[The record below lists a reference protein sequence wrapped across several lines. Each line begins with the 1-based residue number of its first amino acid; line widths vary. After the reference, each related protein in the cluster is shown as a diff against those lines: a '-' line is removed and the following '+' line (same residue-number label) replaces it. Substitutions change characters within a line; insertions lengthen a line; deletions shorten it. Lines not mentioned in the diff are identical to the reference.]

1 MSNFIAPTKT
11 HFMKRPLEVLKNFYG
26 YSGFRGNQEAIINTV
41 MAKEDTI
48 VLMPTGGGKSVCYQ
62 VPAMVFEGFTL
73 VISPLIALMKDQ
85 VDALNANGIPAA
97 FMNSTQSQSEQRYVS
112 QAVMDGKIKL
122 LYVAPERLF
131 SGSAPLLDFLKQA
144 NLSLIAVDEAHCVS
158 QWGHDFRPE
167 YLKIGNLRKHFSQI
181 PFIALT
187 ATADKLTRKDI
198 SEKLGFK
205 SPKWFISSFDRENI
219 TYKVT
224 PKQQSFDKLLDF
236 LETHRKNSGIIYCL
250 SRKQTEETA
259 EKLQD
264 AGLTALP
271 YHAGLPREVRDQNQE
286 KFIKDEVK
294 IMVATIAFG
303 MGIDKSNVRFVV
315 HMNMPQNIEG
325 YYQET
330 GRAGRDGLP
339 SDALM
344 FFSVGDSI
352 TLEKMLEKADNPE
365 YIKVMKGKLAKMR
378 TYGQSNICRRKYL
391 MNYFGEEYPDHC
403 GNCDVCFGRD
413 NQRDMTVP
421 SQMLL
426 STVARLNEAYGLGYV
441 ILVLKGS
448 KSSKIQE
455 NHKALSV
462 FGIGQNQTEVY
473 WKELGAQLIQAGYLA
488 EAGSSFP
495 TLKLTTMAWEKLKK
509 KEKILLAMEPD
520 APSYKVK
527 SQHDEGMFEELKALR
542 YNLAREE
549 GVPPY
554 IIFSDATLVELAT
567 YFPIK
572 QADLLDITGIGQ
584 VKAQSYGKDLLATIL
599 PYVKA
604 NNLEPKR
611 KPSSRKSSS
620 KSGNSSRGVSD
631 TEKVTLN
638 HFNEGM
644 NIYQIAEKR
653 SMTPMTVENHIVNL
667 IKNGKLNAESILSKD
682 DILTIKLFYRR
693 LDDKKLRP
701 VKEHF
706 GDRFSYYQIKV
717 ALAEE

>member
-1 MSNFIAPTKT
+1 
-11 HFMKRPLEVLKNFYG
+11 MKRPLDILKNFYG
-26 YSGFRGNQEAIINTV
+26 YNGFRGNQEIIINTV
-41 MAKEDTI
+41 LDKQDTI

-62 VPAMVFEGFTL
+62 IPAMVFEGFTL

-97 FMNSTQSQSEQRYVS
+97 FMNSSQSQSEQRYVS
-112 QAVMDGKIKL
+112 EAVLDGRIKL

-144 NLSLIAVDEAHCVS
+144 KLSLIAVDEAHCVS

-167 YLKIGNLRKHFSQI
+167 YLKIGALRKHFSHI

-198 SEKLGFK
+198 SDKLGFS
-205 SPKWFISSFDRENI
+205 SPKWFISSFDRANI
-219 TYKVT
+219 TYKVA
-224 PKQQSFDKLLDF
+224 PKQQAFDKLLQF
-236 LETHRKNSGIIYCL
+236 LESHQKNSGIIYCL

-264 AGLTALP
+264 AGLSALP
-271 YHAGLPREVRDQNQE
+271 YHAGLPREVRDQNQV

-352 TLEKMLEKADNPE
+352 TLERMLEKADNPE

-378 TYGQSNICRRKYL
+378 TYGQSNVCRRKYL
-391 MNYFGEEYPDHC
+391 MNYFGEEHPDHC
-403 GNCDVCFGRD
+403 GNCDVCFGKD

-455 NHKALSV
+455 EHKSLSV
-462 FGIGQNQTEVY
+462 YGIGQNQTEVY
-473 WKELGAQLIQAGYLA
+473 WKELGAQLVKAGYLA

-509 KEKILLAMEPD
+509 KEKILLAAE
-520 APSYKVK
+520 AELSK
-527 SQHDEGMFEELKALR
+527 SQVSARHDEGLFDELKSLR
-542 YNLAREE
+542 YQLAQKE

-567 YFPIK
+567 YYPIR
-572 QADLLDITGIGQ
+572 QEDLQDITGIGQ
-584 VKAQSYGKDLLATIL
+584 VKAQSYGRDLLDTIQ

-604 NNLEPKR
+604 HNLKPQKKLVAR
-611 KPSSRKSSS
+611 KTAS
-620 KSGNSSRGVSD
+620 KLNGKGVTD
-631 TEKVTLN
+631 TEKISMKY
-638 HFNEGM
+638 FNEGM
-644 NIYQIAEKR
+644 NHYQIAEKR
-653 SMTPMTVENHIVNL
+653 SMAPMTVETHLVNL
-667 IKNGKLNAESILSKD
+667 VKHGKLDAESVLPKD
-682 DILTIKLFYRR
+682 DILNIRLFYRR
-693 LDDKKLRP
+693 LDDKKLKP

-706 GDRFSYYQIKV
+706 GERYSYFQIKV

>member
-1 MSNFIAPTKT
+1 
-11 HFMKRPLEVLKNFYG
+11 MKRPLEVLKNFYG
-26 YSGFRGNQEAIINTV
+26 YSGFRGNQEAIINAV
-41 MAKEDTI
+41 MDKQDTI

-85 VDALNANGIPAA
+85 VDALNSNGIPAA

-112 QAVMDGKIKL
+112 QAVIEGRIKL

-131 SGSAPLLDFLKQA
+131 SGSAPLLEFLKQA

-224 PKQQSFDKLLDF
+224 PKQNSFDKLLAF
-236 LETHRKNSGIIYCL
+236 LESHQKNSGIIYCL

-259 EKLQD
+259 DKLQN

-352 TLEKMLEKADNPE
+352 TLERMLEKADNPE

-391 MNYFGEEYPDHC
+391 MNYFGEEYPDNC
-403 GNCDVCFGRD
+403 GNCDVCFGKD

-426 STVARLNEAYGLGYV
+426 STVARLNESYGLGYV

-455 NHKALSV
+455 DHKSLSV
-462 FGIGQNQTEVY
+462 YGIGQNQTEVY
-473 WKELGAQLIQAGYLA
+473 WKELGAKLVKAGYLA

-495 TLKLTTMAWEKLKK
+495 TLKLTTMAWQKLKN
-509 KEKILLAMEPD
+509 KEKILLAMEQEVS
-520 APSYKVK
+520 AKKVK
-527 SQHDEGMFEELKALR
+527 AQYNEGLFDELKALR
-542 YNLAREE
+542 YNLAQDE

-572 QADLLDITGIGQ
+572 QDDLLDITGIGQ
-584 VKAQSYGKDLLATIL
+584 VKAQSYGKELLNTIQ
-599 PYVKA
+599 PYIKA
-604 NNLEPKR
+604 HNLEPQK
-611 KPSSRKSSS
+611 KLTSRKSTSRSNS
-620 KSGNSSRGVSD
+620 KGVTD
-631 TEKVTLN
+631 TEKVTLQY
-638 HFNEGM
+638 FKDGM
-644 NIYQIAEKR
+644 NHYQIAEKR
-653 SMTPMTVENHIVNL
+653 SMTPMTVESHIVNL
-667 IKNGKLNAESILSKD
+667 IKYGKLDAESIMSKD

-693 LDDKKLRP
+693 LEDKKLKP

>member
-1 MSNFIAPTKT
+1 
-11 HFMKRPLEVLKNFYG
+11 MKRPLDILKNFYG
-26 YSGFRGNQEAIINTV
+26 YSGFRGNQEAIIHTILN
-41 MAKEDTI
+41 KQDTI

-62 VPAMVFEGFTL
+62 IPAMVFEGFTL

-97 FMNSTQSQSEQRYVS
+97 FMNSSQSQSEQRYVS
-112 QAVMDGKIKL
+112 ESVMQGRIKL

-131 SGSAPLLDFLKQA
+131 SGSAPLLAFLKQA
-144 NLSLIAVDEAHCVS
+144 NLSLIAIDEAHCVS

-167 YLKIGNLRKHFSQI
+167 YLKIGALRKHFSDI

-198 SEKLGFK
+198 SDKLGFS

-224 PKQQSFDKLLDF
+224 PKQQAFEKLMQF
-236 LETHRKNSGIIYCL
+236 LESHQKNSGIIYCL

-259 EKLQD
+259 EKLQE
-264 AGLTALP
+264 AGLSALP
-271 YHAGLPREVRDQNQE
+271 YHAGLPREVKDQNQVR
-286 KFIKDEVK
+286 FIKDEVK

-344 FFSVGDSI
+344 FFSIGDSI
-352 TLEKMLEKADNPE
+352 TLERMLEKADNPE

-378 TYGQSNICRRKYL
+378 NYGQSNICRRKYL
-391 MNYFGEEYPDHC
+391 MNYFGEDHPDHC
-403 GNCDVCFGRD
+403 GNCDVCFGKD

-421 SQMLL
+421 AQMLL
-426 STVARLNEAYGLGYV
+426 SAVARLNEGFGLGYV
-441 ILVLKGS
+441 VLVLKGS
-448 KSSKIQE
+448 KSAKIQE
-455 NHKALSV
+455 EHKSLSV
-462 FGIGQNQTEVY
+462 FGIGQNQSEVY
-473 WKELGAQLIQAGYLA
+473 WKELGAQLVKEGYLA
-488 EAGSSFP
+488 EAGTSFP

-509 KEKILLAMEPD
+509 KEKILLASETEI
-520 APSYKVK
+520 SKGQT
-527 SQHDEGMFEELKALR
+527 SIQHDEGLFEELKSLR
-542 YNLAREE
+542 YQLAQKE

-554 IIFSDATLVELAT
+554 IVFSDATLVELAT
-567 YFPIK
+567 YFPIE
-572 QADLLDITGIGQ
+572 QEDLQQITGIGQ
-584 VKAQSYGKDLLATIL
+584 VKANSYGFELLRIIQ

-604 NNLEPKR
+604 NNL
-611 KPSSRKSSS
+611 KPQKKLGARKSSAGTS
-620 KSGNSSRGVSD
+620 NKGVTD
-631 TEKVTLN
+631 TEKISLKY
-638 HFNEGM
+638 FKDGM
-644 NIYQIAEKR
+644 NHYQIAEKR
-653 SMTPMTVENHIVNL
+653 SMTPMTVENHLVKL
-667 IKNGKLNAESILSKD
+667 IKYGELDAESILPKD
-682 DILTIKLFYRR
+682 DILTIRLYYRR
-693 LDDKKLRP
+693 LEDKKLKP

-706 GDRFSYYQIKV
+706 GERYSYFQIKV

>member
-1 MSNFIAPTKT
+1 
-11 HFMKRPLEVLKNFYG
+11 MKRPLDILKNFYG

-41 MAKEDTI
+41 MSKEDTI

-62 VPAMVFEGFTL
+62 IPAMVFEGFTL

-112 QAVMDGKIKL
+112 QSVLDGKIKL

-167 YLKIGNLRKHFSQI
+167 YLKIGNLRKHFADI

-224 PKQQSFDKLLDF
+224 PKQNSFDKLLDF

-264 AGLTALP
+264 EGLSALP

-315 HMNMPQNIEG
+315 HMNMPQNVEG

-352 TLEKMLEKADNPE
+352 TLERMLEKADNPE

-391 MNYFGEEYPDHC
+391 MNYFGEEFPDHC
-403 GNCDVCFGRD
+403 GNCDVCFGKD

-455 NHKALSV
+455 DHKSLSV
-462 FGIGQNQTEVY
+462 YGIGQNQTEVY
-473 WKELGAQLIQAGYLA
+473 WKELGAQLIQAGFLA

-509 KEKILLAMEPD
+509 KEKILLAMEPEV
-520 APSYKVK
+520 ATYKTK
-527 SQHDEGMFEELKALR
+527 SQHDEGMFDELKALR

-567 YFPIK
+567 YFPVK
-572 QADLLDITGIGQ
+572 QQDLLDITGIGQ
-584 VKAQSYGKDLLATIL
+584 VKAQSYGKDLLATIQ

-604 NNLEPKR
+604 NNIEPR
-611 KPSSRKSSS
+611 KKAPSRKSSS
-620 KSGNSSRGVSD
+620 KSSNSRGVTD
-631 TEKVTLN
+631 TEKVTLK

-644 NIYQIAEKR
+644 NPYQIAEKR

-667 IKNGKLNAESILSKD
+667 IKYGKLEAESILPKD

-706 GDRFSYYQIKV
+706 GERFSYYQIKV